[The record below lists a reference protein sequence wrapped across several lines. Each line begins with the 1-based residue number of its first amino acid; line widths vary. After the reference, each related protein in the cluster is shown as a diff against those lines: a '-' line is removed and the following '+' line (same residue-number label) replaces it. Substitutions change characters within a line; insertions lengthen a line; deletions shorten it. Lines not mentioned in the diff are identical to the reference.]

1 MATKAEKQAAKAEK
15 QAEKAE
21 IAQVKAA
28 QKAETTLLKS
38 QGASKDIIKAETKAN
53 KTELAQAKA
62 TLAAPGKQ
70 TVTPAGQA
78 TFLSQPSAYSGTLA
92 TSVQQALN
100 NAAAKY
106 GTLGITN
113 ASVSGDTKV
122 GLGIDKLVAYDLG
135 KAGSSATKTIE
146 RAQQFVGKSFTP
158 DELAAQ
164 GVKIKPVKG
173 ADGLFQYK
181 TGEPG
186 NNVYTF
192 FRQDA
197 NGNLVGTGVNRT
209 STPKD
214 DGGFFQSGLGQAL
227 MIAGS
232 IALALTPGGQAFAA
246 SVGSALSGGALSGA
260 AAQALG
266 QAAIRGVSTGAITGD
281 FEKGLI
287 AAAVSGAGSA
297 LNLSGELGN
306 IMDSTG
312 LGEFKDT
319 FGVIGGNVSEAS
331 FAAADAAQL
340 AAQGIGAEQIAST
353 LVQQGGLSLEA
364 AINAANLAVQ
374 GASAADI
381 ASTIQNSRGTGAF
394 DVGGAEGTGLLDGVS
409 DGMAVDAGA
418 ADVTQIAGEGAT
430 EFADGLSY
438 DPGEGYGTGTAGGM
452 AGAEDLVG
460 SAAGGTFGMGAGAG
474 LLSGLSASQIA
485 SLARTGASIFGGGG
499 AGGGVGGA
507 AGGGF
512 GGLGNLFGNIDL
524 GNLAGTAVDYAALQ
538 AISNEAQGLGQQLGR
553 EAAQV
558 GIQNQTPFTPYTLTT
573 GAGTATVGPGAATA
587 TAAAPYEALRQQ
599 ALTQAG
605 QTLGAINPAQATQ
618 QFYSNLEALA
628 APTRQREQE
637 ALLGR
642 LGSAGL
648 LGIGRNLPT
657 AGGGVRA
664 VNPFQESLLAAQ
676 EQGRIQQALQAQQYG
691 TSEAARQQAL
701 AQSLQTQAMGIDQ
714 QTMNQLTQARQLG
727 LDERSL
733 AQANANLRAQTALKG
748 LELRAPYEQLGL
760 LGQIQGINAVAGGAR
775 GLLGLPTQAGNVVSG
790 GGGGFNL
797 SGIFNSLLNQGMSAE
812 QAADYVNSISSGL
825 DISGASQ
832 GTQNL
837 IDSLQEYGIF

>member
-21 IAQVKAA
+21 VAQVKAA

-78 TFLSQPSAYSGTLA
+78 TFLSQPSAYSGALA

-100 NAAAKY
+100 NASAKY
-106 GTLGITN
+106 NTLGITN

-158 DELAAQ
+158 EELAAQ

-209 STPKD
+209 STPKE
-214 DGGFFQSGLGQAL
+214 DGGFFSSPLGQAL
-227 MIAGS
+227 MIGGS
-232 IALALTPGGQAFAA
+232 IALAVTTGGQSLAA
-246 SVGSALSGGALSGA
+246 NIGGTLSGGALSGA

-266 QAAIRGVSTGAITGD
+266 QAVIRGVSTGIITGD
-281 FEKGLI
+281 VETGLI
-287 AAAVSGAGSA
+287 AGALSGAGSA
-297 LNLSGELGN
+297 LNLTGEMSN
-306 IMDSTG
+306 IFDSVGLSDYKEAFGVFTPGDVGAGAFDIGGAAGTG
-312 LGEFKDT
+312 LLDYT
-319 FGVIGGNVSEAS
+319 
-331 FAAADAAQL
+331 
-340 AAQGIGAEQIAST
+340 
-353 LVQQGGLSLEA
+353 
-364 AINAANLAVQ
+364 NL
-374 GASAADI
+374 
-381 ASTIQNSRGTGAF
+381 GTGAF
-394 DVGGAEGTGLLDGVS
+394 DIAGAAGTNLMDATQAVEAGLPVGTNIADITQIAGDAAGGAFDMGGAQGAGLLDTTAAPGAFDLGGAAGTDLLDYSNLNTGAFDMGGAAGTGLLDPRTAAGV
-409 DGMAVDAGA
+409 
-418 ADVTQIAGEGAT
+418 
-430 EFADGLSY
+430 L
-438 DPGEGYGTGTAGGM
+438 GTGLTARELIS
-452 AGAEDLVG
+452 GAN
-460 SAAGGTFGMGAGAG
+460 T
-474 LLSGLSASQIA
+474 
-485 SLARTGASIFGGGG
+485 ARQAYNALTGGGG
-499 AGGGVGGA
+499 AGGGGAGGG

-512 GGLGNLFGNIDL
+512 FDGLLS
-524 GNLAGTAVDYAALQ
+524 NLAGNAGNIAGAAIDYARL
-538 AISNEAQGLGQQLGR
+538 NEIANRGVDLGRQLGG
-553 EAAQV
+553 EAAQI

-573 GAGTATVGPGAATA
+573 GAGTATVAPGSATA
-587 TAAAPYEALRQQ
+587 AAAAPYEALRQQ
-599 ALTQAG
+599 ALAQAG
-605 QTLGAINPAQATQ
+605 QTLGAINPAQASQ
-618 QFYSNLEALA
+618 QFYANLEALA

-676 EQGRIQQALQAQQYG
+676 EQGRIQQALTAQQYG

-714 QTMNQLTQARQLG
+714 QTMNQLAQARQLG

-733 AQANANLRAQTALKG
+733 AQANANLRAKTALAG

-760 LGQIQGINAVAGGAR
+760 ELQAQGITGVADIGK
-775 GLLGLPTQAGNVVSG
+775 GLLGLPTQAGNVSTRG
-790 GGGGFNL
+790 GGGTNILNNL
-797 SGIFNSLLNQGMSAE
+797 FSSLLNQGMTAD
-812 QAADYVNSISSGL
+812 QAANYVNSISSGL
-825 DISGASQ
+825 DISGESQ

-837 IDSLQEYGIF
+837 INQLQEYGIF